1 MDSRPLT
8 DLRLTDPAAYGA
20 AFADVYDDWY
30 QDISDA
36 NGGVDALADFVAAR
50 TRGDVVVEL
59 GVGSGRLATPLIERG
74 LRVVGIDASVDML
87 RQCPPSILGV
97 GADMA
102 ALPLRFPPDRAGPT
116 VLCGFNTL
124 FNLHSGERLHRLL
137 KSLSQLRA
145 TFIVEMM
152 NAAQLAAS
160 PKHSTGRSALPVSH
174 ADGIVVSSTLVDHA
188 NQLMVGRHLE
198 IRDDGVASRPWLLRW
213 VTIEELDD
221 AAESAGLTC
230 VERVDGWAGEPFGP
244 TSDSAISV
252 YKADPAESL

>member
-30 QDISDA
+30 QDIGEA
-36 NGGVDALADFVAAR
+36 NGGLAALAEFVVAR
-50 TRGDVVVEL
+50 TQGDVVIEL
-59 GVGSGRLATPLIERG
+59 GVGSGRLAMPLIERG
-74 LRVVGIDASVDML
+74 LQVVGIDASVDML
-87 RQCPPSILGV
+87 RRCPPAIRGV

-124 FNLHSGERLHRLL
+124 FNLHSGERLRRLL
-137 KSLSQLRA
+137 RSISQLRA

-160 PKHSTGRSALPVSH
+160 PRHSTGRSAVPVSD
-174 ADGIVVSSTLVDHA
+174 ADGIVVSSTLVDHN

-198 IRDDGVASRPWLLRW
+198 IDDGGVSSRPWLLRW

-221 AAESAGLTC
+221 VAASAGLTC
-230 VERVDGWAGEPFGP
+230 VERVGSWAGEPFRP
-244 TSDSAISV
+244 TSDASISV
-252 YKADPAESL
+252 YRPRTG